1 MSDSEDAGS
10 DGSQQR
16 LHRPSLSRKMRRSI
30 RKVKKSIQK
39 MTVDDG
45 EEETKPIHVVP
56 ERLAALSIRT
66 GFSRNEICKIYR
78 AFKQHCPGGAATP
91 NDLRPAY
98 AKLFPLGDSTKYAQ
112 VVFNTFD
119 TNKDGLVSF
128 GDFLTGL
135 SLIVKGT
142 AEEKLSWIF
151 GLYDMNGDG
160 HITRHEMLFIVSAIY
175 EMVRTSQT
183 IQRAV
188 NRHVD
193 RLFEK
198 MDLNKDGVISRE
210 EFMTSCMNDQSIC
223 TQLTVFDDLW

>member
-16 LHRPSLSRKMRRSI
+16 LHRPSFSRKMRRSI
-30 RKVKKSIQK
+30 RKVKKSIKK
-39 MTVDDG
+39 MTEYD
-45 EEETKPIHVVP
+45 EEEEPKPVHVVP
-56 ERLAALSIRT
+56 ERLATLAVRT
-66 GFSRNEICKIYR
+66 GFTRDEICKIYR

-128 GDFLTGL
+128 GDFLAGL
-135 SLIVKGT
+135 ALIVKGNT
-142 AEEKLSWIF
+142 EEKLSWIF

-175 EMVRTSQT
+175 EMVQTSQT

-188 NRHVD
+188 NMHVD

-198 MDLNKDGVISRE
+198 MDLDKDGVISKD
-210 EFMTSCMNDQSIC
+210 EFMTCCINDQAIRA
-223 TQLTVFDDLW
+223 QLTIFDDLW